1 MTTQQDLRQLADRHA
16 KEAERLLAGRMGW
29 INSTLKAGVH
39 ASLAIY
45 YSAEARRTD

>member
-16 KEAERLLAGRMGW
+16 NEAERLLSGRWGW
-29 INSTLKAGVH
+29 ITSVLKAGVH

-45 YSAEARRTD
+45 YSAEARRPD